1 MIFRITKL
9 SRFELRQKNS
19 KINTLK
25 VTHNN
30 STERENM
37 KIVKIR
43 NSFDINDELK
53 DLKINNYSMTPS
65 NTKIYENY
73 MDSQSNDSEKRKN
86 GEVPIGL
93 NETMREYLGITSLN
107 MYLNQDGKI
116 VLYEMTGTSKNIIK
130 FDNPDS
136 ISKYVDYLNKLGIYC
151 KLYNTRMEINREN
164 ENSEETIVEEI
175 EAFYPVPIVVL
186 ARQKENFNNY
196 IDENKEKFKIT
207 EHKCLCFEDNNFE
220 LIANGKKIEI
230 LTEEQL
236 RRAILSKFSDMTFDD
251 ISDSGLSMHEY
262 RKIIGMQ
269 YQDIELTQDEISA
282 MNAYKHG
289 SFAKINGFLR
299 GDLSCLNEEQLGAFF
314 SNEIDRII
322 NYSVIIS
329 QLQKRFSS
337 KSDMKMIRTD
347 KRNDIAGNRVLSY
360 DNFVSTSATKKLV
373 DYKFDGIKKGN
384 YLYIN
389 IPKGTPIFPMDLIME
404 KKLQLGMRTGRGSTD
419 FDEAEWLL
427 PMCELETDNTYV
439 DKNGRI
445 IVNSKVT
452 RIKNPLDVILTRI
465 NDFEG
470 DIVKYA
476 GNEKLDELRAKVQAM
491 KSQNIE
497 KTKFSENEI
506 GKATIS
512 ISTIKKDE
520 AQEKQQRDNQ
530 QMIQEGQKNFGEL
543 K

>member
-1 MIFRITKL
+1 
-9 SRFELRQKNS
+9 
-19 KINTLK
+19 
-25 VTHNN
+25 
-30 STERENM
+30 M

-43 NSFDINDELK
+43 NSFDINNELK
-53 DLKINNYSMTPS
+53 DLKINNYSMTPR

-73 MDSQSNDSEKRKN
+73 MDSQSQDSEKIKN
-86 GEVPIGL
+86 EEIPIGL

-116 VLYEMTGTSKNIIK
+116 ILYEITGTSENIIK

-175 EAFYPVPIVVL
+175 EAKSYPVPIIVL
-186 ARQKENFNNY
+186 ARQNENFNNY
-196 IDENKEKFKIT
+196 IDENKEKFKIA

-236 RRAILSKFSDMTFDD
+236 RRAILSKFSDMTFDE

-269 YQDIELTQDEISA
+269 YQDVELTQDEISA

-289 SFAKINGFLR
+289 SFDKINGFLR

-314 SNEIDRII
+314 SNDIDRII
-322 NYSVIIS
+322 NYSVIIA

-337 KSDMKMIRTD
+337 KTDMKVIRTD
-347 KRNDIAGNRVLSY
+347 KRNDIAENKVLSY
-360 DNFVSTSATKKLV
+360 DNFVSTSATKKLF
-373 DYKFDGIKKGN
+373 DYKLDGIKKGN

-404 KKLQLGMRTGRGSTD
+404 KKLQLGMITGRGDTD

-439 DKNGRI
+439 DKNGRT

-452 RIKNPLDVILTRI
+452 RIQNPLDVILTRI

-476 GNEKLDELRAKVQAM
+476 GKEKLDELRAKVQAM
-491 KSQNIE
+491 KSKDIE
-497 KTKFSENEI
+497 KSAFSEQEI
-506 GKATIS
+506 GKATVNIS
-512 ISTIKKDE
+512 IQNKDRARNRVQIDQQEQQQSVIK
-520 AQEKQQRDNQ
+520 
-530 QMIQEGQKNFGEL
+530 
-543 K
+543 